1 MEQIDLSGMGAG
13 AAQPSVQTDVTVPVA
28 PKTTSAA
35 QRREEARLAAKRRRK
50 KRSGSIARAK
60 SISPDVKGVGAPAIS
75 ATRKAGPM
83 RKGGLASKKKK

>member
-13 AAQPSVQTDVTVPVA
+13 AAQPSVQTDVTLPVV

-35 QRREEARLAAKRRRK
+35 QRKEDARLAAKRRRK

-60 SISPDVKGVGAPAIS
+60 SISSDVKGAGAPAVS
-75 ATRKAGPM
+75 ATQKSGPFA
-83 RKGGLASKKKK
+83 KGGLANRKK